1 MKNLSVKIKMLVLM
15 LLVVVLTGFTVISS
29 LFSIARVDNDS
40 LAILEEQIRA
50 DYDKNIKD
58 QVQTVITLLDGI
70 NKKCEAGQYTLEE
83 GKKIA
88 ADLVRDLRYGDG
100 GYFWIDTVDGE
111 NVVLLGKDTEGT
123 NRLDAKDTDGF
134 EFIKAILQAGQQGE
148 GGYTDY
154 VFPKEGGNESLPKR
168 AYSKVFEPFGWCVGT
183 GNYTDYIDTLLVEKE
198 KEQDVMELAEQ
209 DRLVRVVLALF
220 AVVFVLAIYI
230 MLDIVGALKKA
241 MTYLKILESGD
252 FSVSAPKKFRKRR
265 DEFGKLAKGME
276 AMSDAMNSVIG
287 TVKEECVHLEEVVDG
302 VTTNVESLNVEIEGV
317 SATTE
322 ELAASMEQTA
332 ASAGEITSMSKEIA
346 EASKNMAVRAQEGA
360 EQVIEI
366 RNRAG
371 NAKEEIF
378 TNRKQVKEV
387 HGEIQ
392 ESLERA
398 LEQAKVVTEIEV
410 LARAIEGIT
419 SQTNLL
425 ALNASIEAA
434 RAGEAGKGFAVVADE
449 IRNLAEQ
456 SKDAVMNIQQV
467 TQGVTTAV
475 KNLAE
480 DSQRLLQ
487 FVSNDIV
494 KSFDMFEET
503 ANEYSGDATHV
514 DELVTDF
521 SAISEELL
529 ASIEGVLSAVTEV
542 SKASEEGALGTNEI
556 AERSTS
562 VANKSSEV
570 FSMTKKAEQTA
581 IELKGHVDHFKT
593 K

>member
-1 MKNLSVKIKMLVLM
+1 
-15 LLVVVLTGFTVISS
+15 
-29 LFSIARVDNDS
+29 
-40 LAILEEQIRA
+40 
-50 DYDKNIKD
+50 
-58 QVQTVITLLDGI
+58 
-70 NKKCEAGQYTLEE
+70 
-83 GKKIA
+83 
-88 ADLVRDLRYGDG
+88 
-100 GYFWIDTVDGE
+100 
-111 NVVLLGKDTEGT
+111 
-123 NRLDAKDTDGF
+123 
-134 EFIKAILQAGQQGE
+134 
-148 GGYTDY
+148 
-154 VFPKEGGNESLPKR
+154 
-168 AYSKVFEPFGWCVGT
+168 
-183 GNYTDYIDTLLVEKE
+183 
-198 KEQDVMELAEQ
+198 
-209 DRLVRVVLALF
+209 
-220 AVVFVLAIYI
+220 
-230 MLDIVGALKKA
+230 
-241 MTYLKILESGD
+241 
-252 FSVSAPKKFRKRR
+252 
-265 DEFGKLAKGME
+265 
-276 AMSDAMNSVIG
+276 
-287 TVKEECVHLEEVVDG
+287 
-302 VTTNVESLNVEIEGV
+302 
-317 SATTE
+317 
-322 ELAASMEQTA
+322 
-332 ASAGEITSMSKEIA
+332 
-346 EASKNMAVRAQEGA
+346 
-360 EQVIEI
+360 
-366 RNRAG
+366 
-371 NAKEEIF
+371 
-378 TNRKQVKEV
+378 
-387 HGEIQ
+387 
-392 ESLERA
+392 
-398 LEQAKVVTEIEV
+398 
-410 LARAIEGIT
+410 
-419 SQTNLL
+419 LL

-475 KNLAE
+475 KNLTE